1 MTKTTSSGEDNVNNK
16 VLSIQIPRY
25 RSYLAEYTIYY
36 HVSKDLR
43 LNIVNT
49 SNIQDEER
57 YVLDQTLS
65 EEQCDIQI
73 PSQKFDCYPEKS
85 VTEEGC
91 LDRGCCWQKDL
102 SRRLPIQSMNENDTQ
117 SPVDLSYCFYPR
129 NFPGYSV
136 DERTDTPP
144 GLSMKLTG
152 KPPTYYP
159 KGVTQLAV
167 DVSYER
173 GQRLHVKV
181 YDPNNKRSEVPIRV
195 PRPDKKAI
203 APSYICSK

>member
-1 MTKTTSSGEDNVNNK
+1 MTKTTSQNSEEDNVNNK
-16 VLSIQIPRY
+16 VLTIQIPRY
-25 RSYLAEYTIYY
+25 GGDSAENTIYY
-36 HVSKDLR
+36 HVSEDLR

-49 SNIQDEER
+49 SNIKDNER
-57 YVLDQTLS
+57 YMLDQTLS
-65 EEQCDIQI
+65 EKQCDIQI

-117 SPVDLSYCFYPR
+117 SPVDVPYCFYPR

-136 DERTDTPP
+136 DERTDTPL
-144 GLSMKLTG
+144 GFSMKLTG

-167 DVSYER
+167 DVSYETD
-173 GQRLHVKV
+173 QRLHVKV
-181 YDPNNKRSEVPIRV
+181 NLFIYFVI
-195 PRPDKKAI
+195 
-203 APSYICSK
+203 Y